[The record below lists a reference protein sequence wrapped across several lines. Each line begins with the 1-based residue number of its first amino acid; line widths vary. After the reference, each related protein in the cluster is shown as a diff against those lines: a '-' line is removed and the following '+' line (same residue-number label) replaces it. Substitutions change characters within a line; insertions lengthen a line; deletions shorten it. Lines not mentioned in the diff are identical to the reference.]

1 MHISATVLMGGKNS
15 RMQGENKALMEFKE
29 RQMLEHILDV
39 IKPIFD
45 EIIFVSNDSS
55 LDFKSFTPTKI
66 VADIIPNMGALS
78 GIHAA
83 LTACSNP
90 YSFVFACDMPLL
102 DKNLILNQL
111 KNINSSIDAIIPK
124 HPEGIEP
131 LHGIYA
137 KSSETVLKNHILSQ
151 ENKKISLFL
160 SKIQTFY
167 WEIPYYNAFVNINTE
182 NEKIFWE
189 KHLNK

>member
-1 MHISATVLMGGKNS
+1 MQISAAVLMGGKNS
-15 RMQGENKALMEFKE
+15 RMLGKNKALMDFKE
-29 RQMLEHILDV
+29 HQMVVHILNV

-45 EIIFVSNDSS
+45 EIIFVSNDNPHH
-55 LDFKSFTPTKI
+55 FASFSPTKI
-66 VADIIPNMGALS
+66 VSDIIPSMGALS

-111 KNINSSIDAIIPK
+111 SHIKSGFDAIIPH
-124 HPEGIEP
+124 HPQGIEP

-137 KSSETVLKNHILSQ
+137 KSTETVLKNHILSQ

-167 WEIPYYNAFVNINTE
+167 WEIPYNNAFVNINTE

-189 KHLNK
+189 TYK

>member
-1 MHISATVLMGGKNS
+1 MGGKNS
-15 RMQGENKALMEFKE
+15 RMLGKNKALMEFKE
-29 RQMLEHILDV
+29 HQMLVHILNV

-45 EIIFVSNDSS
+45 EIIFVSNDNPQYYESY
-55 LDFKSFTPTKI
+55 TPTKI

-83 LTACSNP
+83 LSACSKP

-102 DKNLILNQL
+102 DKNLILNQ
-111 KNINSSIDAIIPK
+111 ISHVNSSIDAIIPK

-137 KSSETVLKNHILSQ
+137 KSTETVLKNHILSQ

-167 WEIPYYNAFVNINTE
+167 WKIPYYNAFVNINTE